1 MGDLYLNIMIWPVI
15 ATVALWWVAN
25 TIASIASKS
34 VMKGDDVLI
43 EGASEWTSAFQDLRW
58 VDLTALQHVLGM
70 AASVVWLKVVMG
82 RSVWPTFV
90 HSHRKSI
97 CIAALGNLVG
107 NLATNAAYALL
118 TSSTTQVVKAC
129 EPLFIVVL
137 MALLYKNY
145 EGLHHS
151 TLMSVVIIVLGAVT
165 FIRSDSTL
173 NIWGLFAGMISNMA
187 FSTRNIYLKNLSKMW
202 DSPLQKFA
210 VISIYSVLFL
220 PPVLLIKLIVNWEL
234 STSKVFESLISGVF
248 HSTYNLASIT
258 VLQSVNPLTHA
269 VLNISKRVFVIAANI
284 VYFQIPISLNSLV
297 GLLVL
302 LVGCYL
308 YQLNT
313 SSKTK
318 WILLKCILIS
328 CSLAYLFM
336 PIGYSSQGKS
346 YLPFRCLDKKITT
359 AWVFER
365 KIPNNVI
372 MNIEAMAEQNPGT
385 PIHVYC
391 GTTQCVHA
399 ITKLKND
406 NITVEFLVISDAV
419 EGTPLEYWV
428 ARHPINK
435 VLAGK
440 EFETHLA
447 DVVTLGLLWNYGGI
461 YVAPTVR
468 IASLVCLHDKN
479 AWVSK
484 GVNVVGIPRVLD
496 VSYFPQY
503 HPFIKKLAELY
514 VSEYPIKG
522 TKNDSFPFNFQRTV
536 WNIFN
541 DSCMDCPN
549 IAADVQLDTVN
560 LTSNAVET
568 RHFGTI
574 SYDQRVRDV
583 GVANLGDE
591 IQGFPGLQYLPFLD
605 TFLERD
611 NLNDSQS
618 SSKIIAFFNAW
629 WGSWKA
635 TWPPPSN
642 VDPIMLSIHI
652 GVGMHKHWAGHI
664 EYLKQ
669 RAPIG
674 CRDYGT
680 LKFLRHLGVN
690 AYFSGCLTLL
700 LENPNISGK
709 RTDNIY
715 IVDVKDSLVKLLPID
730 VQVKA
735 IRVAHNIG
743 RNVDSLA
750 RFTEAYR
757 LMELYASAKLVIT
770 QRIHCALP
778 CVAMGTPVIFIN
790 SPKMPGGGGS
800 SGKSS
805 PRTVGLTPLFHT
817 LDLYAKTVERAKE
830 WLQSF
835 PWHNVPPNPNI
846 SMLMRLR
853 ATAWNV
859 IRQNQALYDAA
870 KKFGL
875 VPMTPPIQTQNV
887 SKLVFHLIFTT
898 SNNSILKVS
907 GGRTQTGFFNWRHW
921 RSIESI
927 FYHHPTSRVIIHSNT
942 LSQREFDVLTEAGYS
957 IIVQKYNLEELLED
971 SPAQNF
977 IPKLKMDGWKGKYWY
992 SHETDL
998 LRILI
1003 LYRFGG
1009 VYMDTDMIIV
1019 RPLDSLKMNVIG
1031 WEDKNYLNGALM
1043 IFEKGNMYLKAC
1055 LEEFARFYDPHS
1067 WGGNGPGLLTRV
1079 WKRNRER
1086 NDVQVM
1092 QYQAFQ
1098 MIYGSLVKK
1107 QCFDETSG
1115 EKFDSNMRILRTKAY
1130 AVHLNSRITG
1140 EEGIYNK
1147 LKEGT
1152 ICSHLLNAYCVLCN
1166 EMY

>member
-1 MGDLYLNIMIWPVI
+1 MIWSVI
-15 ATVALWWVAN
+15 ITVGLWWVAN

-34 VMKGDDVLI
+34 VMKGDDVI
-43 EGASEWTSAFQDLRW
+43 FNGTSEWTSAFQDLRW

-70 AASVVWLKVVMG
+70 AASIVWLKVVMG

-90 HSHRKSI
+90 HSHRTSI
-97 CIAALGNLVG
+97 YIAALGNLVG

-151 TLMSVVIIVLGAVT
+151 TLMSVVIIVLGSVT

-173 NIWGLFAGMISNMA
+173 NIWGLVAGMISNTA

-202 DSPLQKFA
+202 DNPLQKFA

-220 PPVLLIKLIVNWEL
+220 LPVLLIKLIVNWEL
-234 STSKVFESLISGVF
+234 STNKVFESLISGVF

-284 VYFQIPISLNSLV
+284 VYFQIPISLNMLV

-346 YLPFRCLDKKITT
+346 YLSFRCLDKKITT
-359 AWVFER
+359 TWVFER
-365 KIPNNVI
+365 KIPNDVI
-372 MNIEAMAEQNPGT
+372 MNIEAIAEQNPGT

-406 NITVEFLVISDAV
+406 DIKVEFLLISEAV
-419 EGTPLEYWV
+419 QGTPLEYWV

-468 IASLVCLHDKN
+468 IASLVCLHCKDT
-479 AWVSK
+479 WVSK
-484 GVNVVGIPRVLD
+484 GVNVPEGGIPRVLD

-522 TKNDSFPFNFQRTV
+522 TKNDPFPFNFQRTV

-541 DSCMDCPN
+541 DSCVDCPN

-568 RHFGTI
+568 SHFGTL
-574 SYDQRVRDV
+574 SYDQRQVEA
-583 GVANLGDE
+583 GVHEGNLGDE
-591 IQGFPGLQYLPFLD
+591 VQGFPGLQYLPFLD

-618 SSKIIAFFNAW
+618 SSKVLAFFNAW
-629 WGSWKA
+629 WGSSKA

-642 VDPIMLSIHI
+642 VDPIMSSIHI
-652 GVGMHKHWAGHI
+652 GEGMKKHWARHVD
-664 EYLKQ
+664 YLKQ

-680 LKFLRHLGVN
+680 QKYLSHLGVN

-715 IVDVKDSLVKLLPID
+715 IVDVKDSLIELLPLE
-730 VQVKA
+730 VQEKA
-735 IRVAHNIG
+735 IQVSHDISLKADN
-743 RNVDSLA
+743 LA

-757 LMELYASAKLVIT
+757 LVEMYASAKLVIT

-805 PRTVGLTPLFHT
+805 SRTVGLTPLFHT

-875 VPMTPPIQTQNV
+875 IPMSPPIQTQNV
-887 SKLVFHLIFTT
+887 SNLVFHLIFTT
-898 SNNSILKVS
+898 SNSSTLKVS
-907 GGRTQTGFFNWRHW
+907 GGRMQHGLINWRHW

-927 FYHHPTSRVIIHSNT
+927 FYHHPTSKVIIHSNT
-942 LSQREFDVLTEAGYS
+942 VSQREFDVLTEAGYS
-957 IIVQKYNLEELLED
+957 ITVQKYNLEELLED
-971 SPAQNF
+971 SPAKSF
-977 IPKLKMDGWKGKYWY
+977 IPKLKMDSKYLY
-992 SHETDL
+992 SHESDL

-1003 LYRFGG
+1003 LYQWGG
-1009 VYMDTDMIIV
+1009 VYMDADVIVV
-1019 RPLDSLKMNVIG
+1019 RPLDSLKMNTIG
-1031 WEDKNYLNGALM
+1031 REDKNYLNGAFM
-1043 IFEKGNMYLKAC
+1043 TFEKGNMYLKAC
-1055 LEEFARFYDPHS
+1055 LEEFARNYDPHS
-1067 WGGNGPGLLTRV
+1067 WGGNGRELLTRV
-1079 WKRNRER
+1079 WKRNRKS
-1086 NDVQVM
+1086 NDVQVVH
-1092 QYQAFQ
+1092 YHAIQ
-1098 MIYGSLVKK
+1098 MFPYSEIKK
-1107 QCFDETSG
+1107 QCFYETSG
-1115 EKFDSNMRILRTKAY
+1115 KNFDSKMKIIHTEAY
-1130 AVHLNSRITG
+1130 SVHLNSAITG
-1140 EEGIYNK
+1140 EEGMYNR

-1152 ICSHLLNAYCVLCN
+1152 ICSHLLNDYCVLCN
-1166 EMY
+1166 EIY

>member
-1 MGDLYLNIMIWPVI
+1 MEDLHLNIMIWSVI
-15 ATVALWWVAN
+15 ITVGLWWVAN

-43 EGASEWTSAFQDLRW
+43 KGTSEWTSAFQDLRW

-90 HSHRKSI
+90 HSHRTSI

-145 EGLHHS
+145 EGLRHS
-151 TLMSVVIIVLGAVT
+151 TLLSVVIIVLGSVT

-173 NIWGLFAGMISNMA
+173 NIWGLVAGMISNTA

-220 PPVLLIKLIVNWEL
+220 LPVLLIKLIVNWEL
-234 STSKVFESLISGVF
+234 STNKVLESLISGVF

-284 VYFQIPISLNSLV
+284 AYFQIPISLNMLV
-297 GLLVL
+297 GLPVL

-346 YLPFRCLDKKITT
+346 YLSVRCVDKKITT

-372 MNIEAMAEQNPGT
+372 MNIVAIAEQNPGT
-385 PIHVYC
+385 PFHVYC
-391 GTTQCVHA
+391 GTTQCVRA

-406 NITVEFLVISDAV
+406 DITVKFLLISEAV
-419 EGTPLEYWV
+419 QGTPLEYWV

-435 VLAGK
+435 ILAGK
-440 EFETHLA
+440 EFETHLE

-468 IASLVCLHDKN
+468 IASLVRLHCKG

-484 GVNVVGIPRVLD
+484 GVNVPEGGIPRVLD

-503 HPFIKKLAELY
+503 HPFIKKLAKLY
-514 VSEYPIKG
+514 VSEYPTKR
-522 TKNDSFPFNFQRTV
+522 TKNDPFPFNFQRTLCN
-536 WNIFN
+536 NIFN
-541 DSCMDCPN
+541 DSCVDCPN

-568 RHFGTI
+568 SHFGTL
-574 SYDQRVRDV
+574 SYDQRARHL

-591 IQGFPGLQYLPFLD
+591 VQSFPGLQYLPYLD

-611 NLNDSQS
+611 NIKDSQS
-618 SSKIIAFFNAW
+618 SSKVLAFFNAW
-629 WGSWKA
+629 WGSSKA
-635 TWPPPSN
+635 NWPPPSN

-652 GVGMHKHWAGHI
+652 GPGMQKQWVMHI

-680 LKFLRHLGVN
+680 LTLLRHLGVN

-700 LENPNISGK
+700 MENPNISGK

-715 IVDVKDSLVKLLPID
+715 LVDVQDSFINLLPID
-730 VQVKA
+730 VQEKA
-735 IRVAHNIG
+735 IRVAHKV
-743 RNVDSLA
+743 RTKE

-757 LMELYASAKLVIT
+757 LMELYGSAKVVIT

-800 SGKSS
+800 SNKSS
-805 PRTVGLTPLFHT
+805 LRTVGLTPLFHT
-817 LDLYAKTVERAKE
+817 LDLYATTMERAKE

-835 PWHNVPPNPNI
+835 PWHNIPPNPNI
-846 SMLMRLR
+846 SVLMRLR

-875 VPMTPPIQTQNV
+875 IPMSPPIQTHNV
-887 SKLVFHLIFTT
+887 RNLVFHLIFTT
-898 SNNSILKVS
+898 SNSSTLKVP
-907 GGRTQTGFFNWRHW
+907 GGRMQLGFINWRHW

-927 FYHHPTSRVIIHSNT
+927 FYHHPTSKVIIHSNT
-942 LSQREFDVLTEAGYS
+942 VSKREFDVLTEAGYS
-957 IIVQKYNLEELLED
+957 ITVQRYNLEELLED
-971 SPAQNF
+971 SPAKSL
-977 IPKLKMDGWKGKYWY
+977 IPKLKMDSKYLY
-992 SHETDL
+992 SHESDL

-1003 LYRFGG
+1003 LYQWGG
-1009 VYMDTDMIIV
+1009 VYMDTDVIIV
-1019 RPLDSLKMNVIG
+1019 RPLDSLMNAIG
-1031 WEDKNYLNGALM
+1031 MEDKNYLNGAFM
-1043 IFEKGNMYLKAC
+1043 TFEKGNMYLKAC
-1055 LEEFARFYDPHS
+1055 LEEFARNYDQRS
-1067 WGGNGPGLLTRV
+1067 WGGNGRELLTRV
-1079 WKRNRER
+1079 WKRNGKS
-1086 NDVQVM
+1086 NDVQVV
-1092 QYQAFQ
+1092 QYHAIQ
-1098 MIYGSLVKK
+1098 MFPHSTIKK
-1107 QCFDETSG
+1107 QCFDETTG
-1115 EKFDSNMRILRTKAY
+1115 EDFDSKMRIIRTEAY
-1130 AVHLNSRITG
+1130 SVHVHSIISG
-1140 EEGIYNK
+1140 EEGMYNK

-1152 ICSHLLNAYCVLCN
+1152 ICSHLFNEYCVLCN
-1166 EMY
+1166 EIY